1 MIVIKKKVIQQTFI
15 VLERSFIEFT
25 GNWTTLPTIEFHLP
39 KERIPVKIRKDAA
52 TAALLML
59 LAAPISAQAGGF
71 YVGASVGQAELSDDF
86 GGFSVN
92 EDSTAYRVVA
102 GWSFNDFFALE
113 GGYHNFGDF
122 QQVFDDLGTPVT
134 VSLSADGFTL
144 GAVGS
149 VPLTDRFSLMGR
161 AGWYFWDGDAEINN
175 VTQATPEDSNLYVG
189 AGITFDVTE
198 RFQLTGDWTRYELE
212 DVNSNVISI
221 GLQYRF

>member
-1 MIVIKKKVIQQTFI
+1 M
-15 VLERSFIEFT
+15 
-25 GNWTTLPTIEFHLP
+25 
-39 KERIPVKIRKDAA
+39 KIRKDAA

-102 GWSFNDFFALE
+102 GWSINDFFALE

>member
-1 MIVIKKKVIQQTFI
+1 M
-15 VLERSFIEFT
+15 
-25 GNWTTLPTIEFHLP
+25 
-39 KERIPVKIRKDAA
+39 KIRKYVAA
-52 TAALLML
+52 AALLTL
-59 LAAPISAQAGGF
+59 LAGPISAQAGGF
-71 YVGASVGQAELSDDF
+71 YVGASIGQAELSEEFD
-86 GGFSVN
+86 GFAVD
-92 EDSTAYRVVA
+92 EDSTAYRLVA
-102 GWSFNDFFALE
+102 GWSFNDYFALE

-122 QQVFDDLGTPVT
+122 EQEFDDLGTPVT

-175 VTQATPEDSNLYVG
+175 VTQATPEDSNLYLG
-189 AGITFDVTE
+189 AGVAFDVTE

-212 DVNSNVISI
+212 DVTSNVISV

>member
-1 MIVIKKKVIQQTFI
+1 M

-25 GNWTTLPTIEFHLP
+25 GNWTTLPVIEFHLH
-39 KERIPVKIRKDAA
+39 KERIPMKIRKDAA

-71 YVGASVGQAELSDDF
+71 YVGASIGQAELSEDF
-86 GGFSVN
+86 GGFVVN
-92 EDSTAYRVVA
+92 EDSTAYRLVA

-122 QQVFDDLGTPVT
+122 EQVFDDFGTPVT

-144 GAVGS
+144 GTVGS

-175 VTQATPEDSNLYVG
+175 VTQATPEDSNLYLG
-189 AGITFDVTE
+189 AGITFNVTE